1 MPCLSQMKF
10 QETSAK
16 NSTNVDETIE
26 EMMKNI
32 IKKGVMEVKK
42 EKMELR
48 DLNKN
53 KSCRKADNDC
63 C

>member
-1 MPCLSQMKF
+1 MKF